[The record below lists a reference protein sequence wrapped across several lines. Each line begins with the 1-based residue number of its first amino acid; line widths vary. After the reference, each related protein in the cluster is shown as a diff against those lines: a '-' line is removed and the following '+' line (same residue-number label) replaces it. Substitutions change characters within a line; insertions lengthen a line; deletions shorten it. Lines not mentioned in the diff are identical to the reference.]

1 MRTSLTLF
9 VLLGMALASGAAA
22 AGEGE
27 LAELKKFEG
36 EWAVES
42 ARKGGKPAPP
52 GEFDTKDRLLFRGR
66 DVALRTGTKEQLDGL
81 FAIDP
86 GKRPRQIDL
95 KLDGKTVEGI
105 YEFAKGRL
113 RICAAEKGQGR
124 PTRFESP
131 EGSQAILLVL
141 KRVKK

>member
-1 MRTSLTLF
+1 MLAGL
-9 VLLGMALASGAAA
+9 VLLGAVLVSGAAA
-22 AGEGE
+22 AGGGGE

-66 DVALRTGTKEQLDGL
+66 DLALRTGTKEQLDGL
-81 FAIDP
+81 FSIAP

-95 KLDGKTVEGI
+95 KLNGKTLEGI

-124 PTRFESP
+124 PTRFESA